1 MFILALLVKKII
13 LIIKINKLNQI
24 NQASFYSTLAM
35 TLYSVTS
42 FFLSP
47 IAATLSDTLGRKPI
61 FMLAALTDSITG
73 ILLGLLPSNW
83 VKYLLLRHKSFVS
96 MHIEHVLTSI
106 LVETTNIHIYIFV
119 PTRQLLQTHQN

>member
-1 MFILALLVKKII
+1 MFIIFYSCSFGLKNNINNENQQ
-13 LIIKINKLNQI
+13 IKPI

-83 VKYLLLRHKSFVS
+83 VKYFSV
-96 MHIEHVLTSI
+96 TSRLYPRI
-106 LVETTNIHIYIFV
+106 
-119 PTRQLLQTHQN
+119 